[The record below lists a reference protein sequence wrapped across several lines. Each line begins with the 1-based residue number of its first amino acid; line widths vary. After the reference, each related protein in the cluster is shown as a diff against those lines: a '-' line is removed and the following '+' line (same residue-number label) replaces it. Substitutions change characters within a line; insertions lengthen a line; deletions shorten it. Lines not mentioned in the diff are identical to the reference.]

1 MLGRKAFVSILAG
14 ALLGGYVAAAA
25 ARPVVTAVRTGEHVG
40 LTRLVLDL
48 TEKVDFRA
56 FTLADPYRV
65 VVDLSRVEWRAAPG
79 KGDRKGVISGLRFA
93 QFDPRTSRMV
103 IDVREPV
110 EVRKA
115 FLLTPRGNWAYRFVI
130 DIAPVDEAS
139 FANSMSAPGAMS
151 APGERVG
158 RAARPSPPKPPRKPA
173 ARRVVVLDAGHGGVD
188 PGAIGVSGVREKTV
202 TLSAVRE
209 LKNILE
215 KTNRYKVILTRNS
228 DRFLRLRERVA
239 MARDAG
245 AHLFVSLHA
254 DSIGR
259 RGVRGASV
267 YTLSEKASDAEAA
280 ALAAKENKADLL
292 GGVLLKV
299 EDEEVEEIL
308 IDLGQRETKN
318 RSAGF
323 ANIAL
328 PELGKRV
335 RTLRNGHRFAG
346 FAVLKAPE
354 VPSVLVEMGYLS
366 NRRDERML
374 STAKGRRPVLEALA
388 RAIDRYFAEID
399 GAGVGG

>member
-1 MLGRKAFVSILAG
+1 MLGRKAFASFLAG
-14 ALLGGYVAAAA
+14 VLIGGYVAAAA
-25 ARPVVTAVRTGEHVG
+25 AQPVVTAVRTGEHVG

-48 TEKVDFRA
+48 TEKVDFRT

-65 VVDLSRVEWRAAPG
+65 VVDLSQVEWRVAPG
-79 KGDRKGVISGLRFA
+79 KDDRKGVISGLRFA
-93 QFDPRTSRMV
+93 QFGPRTSRMV

-139 FANSMSAPGAMS
+139 FANSTSAS
-151 APGERVG
+151 EERVK

-173 ARRVVVLDAGHGGVD
+173 AKRVIVLDAGHGGVD

-209 LKNILE
+209 LKNILQ

-328 PELGKRV
+328 PELGRRV

-388 RAIDRYFAEID
+388 KAIDRYFAEID

>member
-1 MLGRKAFVSILAG
+1 MLGRKAFVSFLAG
-14 ALLGGYVAAAA
+14 VLLGGYVAAAA
-25 ARPVVTAVRTGEHVG
+25 ARPEVTAVRTGEHVG

-48 TEKVDFRA
+48 TEKVDFRT

-79 KGDRKGVISGLRFA
+79 KDDRKGVISGLRFA

-103 IDVREPV
+103 IDVRKPV

-115 FLLTPRGNWAYRFVI
+115 FLLTPRGSWAYRFVI

-139 FANSMSAPGAMS
+139 FASSAGA
-151 APGERVG
+151 PEERTG
-158 RAARPSPPKPPRKPA
+158 RVARPSPPKPSRKPA
-173 ARRVVVLDAGHGGVD
+173 ARRAAKRVVVLDPGHGGVD
-188 PGAIGVSGVREKTV
+188 PGAIGVSGVREKSV
-202 TLSAVRE
+202 TLSAARE
-209 LKNILE
+209 LKNILQ

-228 DRFLRLRERVA
+228 DRFLRLRDRVA
-239 MARDAG
+239 MARDTG

-328 PELGKRV
+328 PELGRRV

-388 RAIDRYFAEID
+388 RAIDRYFDEID
-399 GAGVGG
+399 VAGVGG

>member
-1 MLGRKAFVSILAG
+1 MSGRKAFALILAG
-14 ALLGGYVAAAA
+14 VLLGGCAAAA
-25 ARPVVTAVRTGEHVG
+25 ARPVVTDVRTGEHVG
-40 LTRLVLDL
+40 LTRLVLDV
-48 TEKVDFRA
+48 TEKVDFHT

-65 VVDLSRVEWRAAPG
+65 VVDLSQVDWRVAPG

-93 QFDPRTSRMV
+93 QFDRRTSRVV

-110 EVRKA
+110 KVRKA
-115 FLLTPRGNWAYRFVI
+115 FLLPPRGKLAYRFVI

-139 FANSMSAPGAMS
+139 FANSMGAPKKWV
-151 APGERVG
+151 E
-158 RAARPSPPKPPRKPA
+158 RAAKSSPPEPPRKSA
-173 ARRVVVLDAGHGGVD
+173 VKRVVVLDPGHGGVD
-188 PGAIGVSGVREKTV
+188 PGAIGVSGVQEKTV
-202 TLSAVRE
+202 TLSAARE
-209 LKNILE
+209 LKKILE
-215 KTNRYKVILTRNS
+215 RTGRYDVILTRNS
-228 DRFLRLRERVA
+228 DRFLRLRDRVA
-239 MARDAG
+239 KAREAG
-245 AHLFVSLHA
+245 AHLFVSVHA
-254 DSIGR
+254 DSIRR
-259 RGVRGASV
+259 RGVRGASI

-292 GGVLLKV
+292 GGVPL
-299 EDEEVEEIL
+299 EEVGDEVVEAIL
-308 IDLGQRETKN
+308 IDVAQRDTMN

-388 RAIDRYFAEID
+388 KAIDRYFAEID
-399 GAGVGG
+399 IAGVGG